1 MLRYVSACGYVH
13 RECWCLRRSE
23 VPAVLEME
31 LQMLVSCLMW
41 VLGTKRGS
49 SEEEAGAPNYP
60 GSLQHLILYF

>member
-1 MLRYVSACGYVH
+1 M
-13 RECWCLRRSE
+13 
-23 VPAVLEME
+23 PAVLEME

-60 GSLQHLILYF
+60 GSILFRIARFQGFKSCVSGWVSEQQLKLST